1 MVIAASAVAP
11 FILVWRNPAAL
22 LLSSSVGQGGAR
34 MHIKFGWAFDRAPWQ
49 SQNSVDSTSTNPT
62 GTTVV
67 TGPLGL
73 LGILQTRLGT
83 TRPALNRP
91 VRIAQYRSL
100 MAEADHPW
108 YRRSFATDP
117 WNTAHHFLRLRDDA
131 IEAGWQPAADT
142 ETYAEHPRLEAL
154 AAVERLVHLGP
165 VHDPAATLAP
175 GRADDLREVLTLIRQ
190 HGPNW
195 PLGIDTLELQD
206 RLTDLPHIWQN
217 IVEALKAAGVTIP
230 EAPRHS
236 GIPELTVVRGSDEWS
251 TAEATARWLANT
263 TDHDKLCIIA
273 GDSTTVLD
281 HELHRRDT
289 PTLGIARR
297 SAMVPSGQVLPVF
310 LSAILPPTDIR
321 RVAEFLS
328 LSFGASDSE
337 SSAKTLVPRSVS
349 EPLLKALIAEP
360 GLSGD
365 PDSAW
370 MKALRDLGD
379 HADNDPETRAKA
391 AETAHTIDRLIRL
404 SPPIIDNDFIDL
416 TSLHPALDWLRR
428 RLRSLAHQPGD
439 TTTETAKAAP
449 FITEATNHLNSFR
462 EALAQLSADQL
473 RVRELFDIADACAPA
488 TPHTTAEAVAA
499 KWTVVSEPSEVPDD
513 CETILWWSSH
523 RSDGDETD
531 IWDPEEAVA
540 LSRSGAQISSAAER
554 ERLRQAAALRGLRNA
569 TTLICFWPERIRG
582 EETSLHPVL
591 SSLAEDI
598 AAAYPERFAS
608 KGVDAVLGDT
618 SIARSVPTLLET
630 GTWGLCGVST
640 TFDEVAPETTIPPST
655 ISRSL
660 DADFTHLLPEKLS
673 FTQIEQLLS
682 DPLGWTLERAIGIR
696 HGFSSEVPTGNR
708 MIGTFVHAIVENL
721 VTRGAAA
728 NGSLPPTPM
737 IADTFDRFV
746 PRFASEL
753 LLPGQKAR
761 LGTIRSTVL
770 ASLTCLF
777 TALQNRGI
785 TLTGAEAD
793 FTHAW
798 ELTIGGSPRTVE
810 LGGMRDLEGTFDD
823 GRPAIIDLKWSNSGK
838 RYRTMIDEGEAAQLS
853 VYSRTAEA
861 DGDGNPLTAY
871 FLLKQGRFVCTDSA
885 LDPDFTGGSDETD
898 DSETD
903 PAGDP
908 AGLWPRIEA
917 SVEDALTKIAT
928 GDFES
933 LSADVYADFGIT
945 PEEKSTDLDKAIK
958 AIKDAA
964 SAEGRLF
971 IDKPQRFSAFNI
983 IYGIAGDH
991 S

>member
-1 MVIAASAVAP
+1 
-11 FILVWRNPAAL
+11 
-22 LLSSSVGQGGAR
+22 
-34 MHIKFGWAFDRAPWQ
+34 MHIKFGWALDRAPWQ
-49 SQNSVDSTSTNPT
+49 SENRTGSSSTNTSPT

-83 TRPALNRP
+83 TRPSVKRP
-91 VRIAQYRSL
+91 IRIAQYRSL

-108 YRRSFATDP
+108 YRCSFATDP
-117 WNTAHHFLRLRDDA
+117 WNTAHHLLRLRDDA

-154 AAVERLVHLGP
+154 AAVERLVRLGP
-165 VHDPAATLAP
+165 AHDPAAALTP
-175 GRADDLREVLTLIRQ
+175 GRADDLQEVLTLIRQ

-195 PLGIDTLELQD
+195 PLGIDTIEVQD
-206 RLTDLPHIWQN
+206 RLADLPHTWQN
-217 IVEALKAAGVTIP
+217 IVEAVKAAGVTITATP
-230 EAPRHS
+230 PQS
-236 GIPELTVVRGSDEWS
+236 GVPELTVVRGPDEWS
-251 TAEATARWLANT
+251 TAEAAARWLANA
-263 TDHDKLCIIA
+263 HDQEKLCIIA

-281 HELHRRDT
+281 HELSHRGS

-297 SAMVPSGQVLPVF
+297 SAMDPSGQVLPVF

-328 LSFGASDSE
+328 LSFGVQDSE
-337 SSAKTLVPRSVS
+337 ASAKALVPRSVS
-349 EPLLKALIAEP
+349 TPLLNALTSEP
-360 GLSGD
+360 GISGD

-370 MKALRDLGD
+370 MRALRDLHNQAGTE
-379 HADNDPETRAKA
+379 PVTRAKT
-391 AETAHTIDRLIRL
+391 AETAHNIDRLIRL
-404 SPPIIDNDFIDL
+404 SPPVIDNDFIDL
-416 TSLHPALDWLRR
+416 ATLQPALDWLAS
-428 RLRSLAHQPGD
+428 RLRSVAHQPGD
-439 TTTETAKAAP
+439 ATSATGP
-449 FITEATNHLNSFR
+449 VFITEATNHLNSFR
-462 EALAQLSADQL
+462 EALAQLPTDQL

-554 ERLRQAAALRGLRNA
+554 ERLRQAAALRGLRHA

-591 SSLAEDI
+591 SNLAEDI

-618 SIARSVPTLLET
+618 SIARAVPTLLET
-630 GTWGLCGVST
+630 GTWRLCGVST
-640 TFDEVAPETTIPPST
+640 TFDEVAPETTTPPST

-721 VTRGAAA
+721 VSRGVAA
-728 NGSLPPTPM
+728 NGSLPTTPM
-737 IADTFDRFV
+737 MADTFDRFV

-770 ASLTCLF
+770 ASLTSLF

-798 ELTIGGSPRTVE
+798 GLTIGGSLRTVE

-838 RYRTMIDEGEAAQLS
+838 RYRTMIDEGEAVQLS
-853 VYSRTAEA
+853 LYSRTAEA
-861 DGDGNPLTAY
+861 GGDGNPLTAY

-885 LDPDFTGGSDETD
+885 LDPDFTGGSDGSD
-898 DSETD
+898 DSGTD

-945 PEEKSTDLDKAIK
+945 PEEKSTDLNKEIK

>member
-1 MVIAASAVAP
+1 
-11 FILVWRNPAAL
+11 
-22 LLSSSVGQGGAR
+22 
-34 MHIKFGWAFDRAPWQ
+34 MHIKFGWALDRAPWQ
-49 SQNSVDSTSTNPT
+49 TQNSVDSTNTNPT

-91 VRIAQYRSL
+91 VRVAQYRSL
-100 MAEADHPW
+100 MAEVDHPW

-117 WNTAHHFLRLRDDA
+117 WNTAHQLLRLRDDA

-154 AAVERLVHLGP
+154 AAVEQLVHLGP
-165 VHDPAATLAP
+165 AHDPAAALTP
-175 GRADDLREVLTLIRQ
+175 GRADDLREVLTLIRH

-195 PLGIDTLELQD
+195 PLGIDTIEMQD
-206 RLTDLPHIWQN
+206 RLTDLPHTWQN
-217 IVEALKAAGVTIP
+217 ILEALNVAGVTIT
-230 EAPRHS
+230 EASPHS
-236 GIPELTVVRGSDEWS
+236 GVPELTVVRGPDEWS
-251 TAEATARWLANT
+251 TAEAAARWLSNAP
-263 TDHDKLCIIA
+263 DRDKLCIIS
-273 GDSTTVLD
+273 GGSTTVFD
-281 HELHRRDT
+281 HELARRGT

-297 SAMVPSGQVLPVF
+297 SATSPSGQVLPVF

-337 SSAKTLVPRSVS
+337 ASAKTLVPRSVS
-349 EPLLKALIAEP
+349 TPLLNALTTEP
-360 GLSGD
+360 GISGD

-370 MKALRDLGD
+370 MRALRDLHNQAGTE
-379 HADNDPETRAKA
+379 PVTRAKT
-391 AETAHTIDRLIRL
+391 AETAHNIDRLIRL
-404 SPPIIDNDFIDL
+404 SPPVIDNDFIDL
-416 TSLHPALDWLRR
+416 ATLQPALDWLAG
-428 RLRSLAHQPGD
+428 RLRALAHYPGD
-439 TTTETAKAAP
+439 AMQAINNTSD
-449 FITEATNHLNSFR
+449 FITEATSHLSAFR
-462 EALAQLSADQL
+462 DALAQLHAERL

-488 TPHTTAEAVAA
+488 APHTIAEAVAA

-523 RSDGDETD
+523 RSDGEETE
-531 IWDPEEAVA
+531 IWDPEEAAA

-554 ERLRQAAALRGLRNA
+554 ERLRQAAALRGLHHA
-569 TTLICFWPERIRG
+569 TTLICFCPDRIRG

-591 SSLAEDI
+591 SRLAENI
-598 AAAYPERFAS
+598 ATAHPERFTS
-608 KGVDAVLGDT
+608 TDVDSVLGDT
-618 SIARSVPTLLET
+618 SVARPVPTLHEAETWRLCDASTTLDEVTLET
-630 GTWGLCGVST
+630 T
-640 TFDEVAPETTIPPST
+640 TPPST

-682 DPLGWTLERAIGIR
+682 DPLGWTLERTIGIR

-728 NGSLPPTPM
+728 NGSLPTTPM
-737 IADTFDRFV
+737 IADIFDRFV

-770 ASLTCLF
+770 ASLTSLF

-798 ELTIGGSPRTVE
+798 ELTIGGSPRNVE

-861 DGDGNPLTAY
+861 GGDGDPLTAY

-885 LDPDFTGGSDETD
+885 LDPDFTGGAEATD
-898 DSETD
+898 DNEAD
-903 PAGDP
+903 FGRDP

-945 PEEKSTDLDKAIK
+945 PEEKSTDLNKEIK

>member
-1 MVIAASAVAP
+1 
-11 FILVWRNPAAL
+11 
-22 LLSSSVGQGGAR
+22 
-34 MHIKFGWAFDRAPWQ
+34 MHIKFGWALDRAPWQ
-49 SQNSVDSTSTNPT
+49 SQNSVDSTNTNPT

-91 VRIAQYRSL
+91 IRIAQYRSL
-100 MAEADHPW
+100 MAEADHRW

-117 WNTAHHFLRLRDDA
+117 WNTAHHLLRLRDDA

-165 VHDPAATLAP
+165 DHDRNATLVP
-175 GRADDLREVLTLIRQ
+175 GRTDDLREVLTLIRH

-195 PLGIDTLELQD
+195 PLGIDTIEMQD
-206 RLTDLPHIWQN
+206 RLTDLPHTWQN
-217 IVEALKAAGVTIP
+217 IVQAVKAAGVTIT
-230 EAPRHS
+230 EAPRQS
-236 GIPELTVVRGSDEWS
+236 GMPELTVVRGSDEWA

-281 HELHRRDT
+281 HELDRRDT

-297 SAMVPSGQVLPVF
+297 SAMDPSGQVLPVF
-310 LSAILPPTDIR
+310 LSALLPPTDIR
-321 RVAEFLS
+321 RLAEFLS
-328 LSFGASDSE
+328 LSFGASGSD
-337 SSAKTLVPRSVS
+337 SSAKTLVPCSVS
-349 EPLLKALIAEP
+349 EPLLKALTAEP

-365 PDSAW
+365 HDSAW
-370 MKALRDLGD
+370 MKALRDLED
-379 HADNDPETRAKA
+379 HADTDPETRAKA

-404 SPPIIDNDFIDL
+404 SPPVIETDLIDL
-416 TSLHPALDWLRR
+416 TTLQPALDWLGR

-439 TTTETAKAAP
+439 ATSATGPA

-473 RVRELFDIADACAPA
+473 RGRELFDIADACAPA

-531 IWDPEEAVA
+531 IWDPEETAA
-540 LSRSGAQISSAAER
+540 LSHAGAQISSAAER
-554 ERLRQAAALRGLRNA
+554 ERLRQAAALRGLRHA

-582 EETSLHPVL
+582 EETTLHPAL
-591 SSLAEDI
+591 SRLAEGI
-598 AAAYPERFAS
+598 AAARPERFTS
-608 KGVDAVLGDT
+608 TGVDAVLGDT
-618 SIARSVPTLLET
+618 SISRPIPTLSEA
-630 GTWGLCGVST
+630 GTWRLCGVSAPL
-640 TFDEVAPETTIPPST
+640 DGVAPEAITAPST

-673 FTQIEQLLS
+673 FTRIEQLLS

-721 VTRGAAA
+721 VSRGAAA
-728 NGSLPPTPM
+728 NGSLPTTPM

-770 ASLTCLF
+770 ASLTSLF
-777 TALQNRGI
+777 TSLRNRGI

-793 FTHAW
+793 FAHAW

-861 DGDGNPLTAY
+861 GGDGNPLTAY

-885 LDPDFTGGSDETD
+885 LDPDFTGGSDGSDE
-898 DSETD
+898 SGTD

-945 PEEKSTDLDKAIK
+945 PEEKSTDLDKEIK

-971 IDKPQRFSAFNI
+971 IDKPQRFSTFNI

>member
-1 MVIAASAVAP
+1 
-11 FILVWRNPAAL
+11 
-22 LLSSSVGQGGAR
+22 
-34 MHIKFGWAFDRAPWQ
+34 MHIKFGWALDRAPWR
-49 SQNSVDSTSTNPT
+49 SQNSVDSTGTTTSPA

-67 TGPLGL
+67 TGPLGF
-73 LGILQTRLGT
+73 LGVLQTRLGT
-83 TRPALNRP
+83 TRPTVNRP

-117 WNTAHHFLRLRDDA
+117 WNTAHHLLRLRDDA
-131 IEAGWQPAADT
+131 IEAGWQATTDPDD
-142 ETYAEHPRLEAL
+142 YAEHPRLDAL
-154 AAVERLVHLGP
+154 AAVERLVRLGP
-165 VHDPAATLAP
+165 DHDRNATLVP
-175 GRADDLREVLTLIRQ
+175 GRADDLREVLTLIRH

-195 PLGIDTLELQD
+195 PLGINTIELQD
-206 RLTDLPHIWQN
+206 RQTDLPNTWQT
-217 IVEALKAAGVTIP
+217 ILQALAAAGVTIT
-230 EAPRHS
+230 EASPHS
-236 GIPELTVVRGSDEWS
+236 GVPELTVVRGLDEWS
-251 TAEATARWLANT
+251 TAEAAARWLSNAP
-263 TDHDKLCIIA
+263 DHDKLCIIA
-273 GDSTTVLD
+273 GGSTTVLD
-281 HELHRRDT
+281 HELARRGT

-297 SAMVPSGQVLPVF
+297 SATSPSGQVLPVF

-321 RVAEFLS
+321 RFAEFLS
-328 LSFGASDSE
+328 LSFGAPNSE
-337 SSAKTLVPRSVS
+337 SPAEALVPRSVS
-349 EPLLKALIAEP
+349 KALLNALTAEP

-370 MKALRDLGD
+370 MKALRHLHGD
-379 HADNDPETRAKA
+379 ADTDPEVKTKA

-404 SPPIIDNDFIDL
+404 SPPSVDNDLVDL
-416 TSLHPALDWLRR
+416 TTLQPALDWLAS
-428 RLRSLAHQPGD
+428 RLRALAHHPD
-439 TTTETAKAAP
+439 ETASETTTT
-449 FITEATNHLNSFR
+449 FFTEATTHLNSFR
-462 EALAQLSADQL
+462 EALAQLSERQL

-488 TPHTTAEAVAA
+488 APHTTAEAVAA

-554 ERLRQAAALRGLRNA
+554 ERLRQAAALRGLRHA
-569 TTLICFWPERIRG
+569 ATLICFCPDRIRG

-591 SSLAEDI
+591 SRLAENI
-598 AAAYPERFAS
+598 AAANPERFAS

-630 GTWGLCGVST
+630 GTWRLCGVST
-640 TFDEVAPETTIPPST
+640 TFDEVAPETTTPPSR

-660 DADFTHLLPEKLS
+660 DGDFTHLLPEKLS

-721 VTRGAAA
+721 VTTGAAA
-728 NGSLPPTPM
+728 NGSLPTTPM

-770 ASLTCLF
+770 ASLASLF

-861 DGDGNPLTAY
+861 SGDGNPLTAY

-885 LDPDFTGGSDETD
+885 LDPDFTGGSDGSDE
-898 DSETD
+898 SGTD
-903 PAGDP
+903 PAGDA

-945 PEEKSTDLDKAIK
+945 PEEKSTDLDKEIK

>member
-1 MVIAASAVAP
+1 
-11 FILVWRNPAAL
+11 
-22 LLSSSVGQGGAR
+22 
-34 MHIKFGWAFDRAPWQ
+34 MHIKFGWALDRAPWQ
-49 SQNSVDSTSTNPT
+49 SQNSVDSTSASPT

-83 TRPALNRP
+83 TRPTVNRP

-108 YRRSFATDP
+108 YQRSFATDP
-117 WNTAHHFLRLRDDA
+117 WNTAHHLLRLRDDV
-131 IEAGWQPAADT
+131 IEAGWQPTTDL
-142 ETYAEHPRLEAL
+142 ETYADHPRLDAL
-154 AAVERLVHLGP
+154 AAVERLVCLGP
-165 VHDPAATLAP
+165 VRAPTATLAP
-175 GRADDLREVLTLIRQ
+175 GRADDLREALTFIRH

-195 PLGIDTLELQD
+195 PLGIDTIEIQD
-206 RLTDLPHIWQN
+206 RLTDLPNTWQN
-217 IVEALKAAGVTIP
+217 ILEALNVAGVTIT
-230 EAPRHS
+230 EASPHS
-236 GIPELTVVRGSDEWS
+236 GVPELTVVRGPDEWS
-251 TAEATARWLANT
+251 TAEAAARWLSNAP
-263 TDHDKLCIIA
+263 DHDKLCIIA
-273 GDSTTVLD
+273 GGSTTVLD
-281 HELHRRDT
+281 HELARRGT
-289 PTLGIARR
+289 PPLGIARR
-297 SAMVPSGQVLPVF
+297 SATSPYGQVLPVF

-328 LSFGASDSE
+328 LSLGTPDAE
-337 SSAKTLVPRSVS
+337 SPAKALVPRSVS
-349 EPLLKALIAEP
+349 KALLNALTAEP

-370 MKALRDLGD
+370 MKALRDF
-379 HADNDPETRAKA
+379 HADADTDPEVKTKA

-404 SPPIIDNDFIDL
+404 SPPSVDNDLVDL
-416 TSLHPALDWLRR
+416 TTLQPALDWLAT
-428 RLRSLAHQPGD
+428 RLRALAHHPGETASE
-439 TTTETAKAAP
+439 TTTT
-449 FITEATNHLNSFR
+449 FITEATTHLNSFR
-462 EALAQLSADQL
+462 EALAQLSERRL

-488 TPHTTAEAVAA
+488 ASHITAEAVAA
-499 KWTVVSEPSEVPDD
+499 KWTVVSEPSEVPDA
-513 CETILWWSSH
+513 CETILWWSSC
-523 RSDGDETD
+523 RSDSSETEL
-531 IWDPEEAVA
+531 WDPEETAA
-540 LSRSGAQISSAAER
+540 LSRAGAQISTAAER
-554 ERLRQAAALRGLRNA
+554 ERLRQAAALRGLRHA
-569 TTLICFWPERIRG
+569 ATLICFCPDRIRG
-582 EETSLHPVL
+582 EETSLHPAL
-591 SSLAEDI
+591 SRLAEDI
-598 AAAYPERFAS
+598 AASDPERFAS
-608 KGVDAVLGDT
+608 KGVDAVLGDA
-618 SIARSVPTLLET
+618 SVARPVSTLHEVET
-630 GTWGLCGVST
+630 WRLCDVST
-640 TFDEVAPETTIPPST
+640 TLDEVTLETTTPPST

-682 DPLGWTLERAIGIR
+682 DPLGWTLDRAIGIR

-728 NGSLPPTPM
+728 NGSRPTTQI

-770 ASLTCLF
+770 ASLTSLF
-777 TALQNRGI
+777 TTLQDCGI
-785 TLTGAEAD
+785 TLTGAEAA
-793 FTHAW
+793 FTRAW
-798 ELTIGGSPRTVE
+798 KLTVGGSPRTVE
-810 LGGMRDLEGTFDD
+810 LAGMRDLEGTFDD

-838 RYRTMIDEGEAAQLS
+838 RYRTMIDDGEAVQLS
-853 VYSRTAEA
+853 VYSRTTESG
-861 DGDGNPLTAY
+861 GDGNPLTAY

-885 LDPDFTGGSDETD
+885 LDPDFTGGSDGSD
-898 DSETD
+898 DRGTD

-917 SVEDALTKIAT
+917 GVEHALTKIAT

-945 PEEKSTDLDKAIK
+945 PEEKSTDLNKAIK